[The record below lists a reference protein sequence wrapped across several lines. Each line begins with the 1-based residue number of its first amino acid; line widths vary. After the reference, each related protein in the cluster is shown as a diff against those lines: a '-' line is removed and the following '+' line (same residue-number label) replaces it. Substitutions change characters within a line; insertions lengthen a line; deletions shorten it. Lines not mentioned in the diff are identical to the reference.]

1 MARTSVLSQRQ
12 TEIENFFDS
21 LPDKSFSY
29 EELVGIFDRHKEEWD
44 IPKTNTST
52 QFINFLKEKTP
63 FKSAELIRDE
73 QGQPKTLFIW
83 KAKDNL
89 SIIRGLKK
97 NGYYTHYTAM
107 YLHGLTLQI
116 PKVYYLNTERSQN
129 PAPNYISQEAINLA
143 FSKEQRK
150 TSLSYSYGDKKV
162 YLLNSKNT
170 AELGVRTFKSQTEYY
185 HYTDLERTLIDIAIR
200 PAYAGGVF
208 EVLEAYKRAKGKVDP
223 VKLSEYLEELDFAYP
238 YHQTIGFYMDKACYS
253 SIDTALFNKRMHL
266 DFYLT
271 YNMKD
276 KQFSDKWRLFYPKG
290 M

>member
-12 TEIENFFDS
+12 SEIENFFDS

-29 EELVGIFDRHKEEWD
+29 EELAGIFDRHKEEWD

-63 FKSAELIRDE
+63 LRSAEFDRGK
-73 QGQPKTLFIW
+73 QGQPKTLLVW
-83 KAKDNL
+83 KAKDDL
-89 SIIRGLKK
+89 SIISGLKK

-107 YLHGLTLQI
+107 CLHSLTLQI

-129 PAPNYISQEAINLA
+129 PVPNYISQEAINLA
-143 FSKEQRK
+143 FSREQRK

-170 AELGVRTFKSQTEYY
+170 RELGVRTFKSQTEYY

-208 EVLEAYKRAKGKVDP
+208 EVLEAYKRARGKIDP
-223 VKLSEYLEELDFAYP
+223 VKLSKYLEKLDFTYP
-238 YHQTIGFYMDKACYS
+238 YHQTLGFYMEKAGYS
-253 SIDTALFNKRMHL
+253 SSDTALFNQRMHL